1 MQYKTALIDSNFIPN
16 TKELQPS
23 GFMKII
29 LALLSSLGLFCTIA
43 PAHAGDLEDAA
54 RAYNGLGFQLL
65 AQCRQSLPK
74 TNYFLSPAGLAFA
87 LSMVQNGAQGE
98 TLRQIMSTLR
108 VGNIPPAQLN
118 KANKA
123 LLDHLSKLDPKIKL
137 EIANALWIDQ
147 KISIKPDF
155 ISINRRDY
163 DADVA
168 NGNFQ
173 DPATVRKINDWVSAR
188 THGKIPT
195 ILEPPLDPM
204 LRLILLD
211 AIYFK
216 GEWLAPFA
224 TNLTRDLPFTLGKGQ
239 TVQHPRMSRTGHY
252 GYSEEDRFQA
262 VELPYAG
269 GEMSMFVF
277 LPKGGL
283 DEFLKAFTVGDFEA
297 SIKRMH
303 PRDGTVELPRFKL
316 ENDYDLTGV
325 LPPMGMPLAF
335 TSRADFSRMSDEPLY
350 ISFVKQKTYVAVN
363 EEGTVAAA
371 VTATGFRAMAMR
383 MEPQPPFHFVVDRPF
398 FITIRERQT
407 GLILFLGAIADP
419 R

>member
-1 MQYKTALIDSNFIPN
+1 MS
-16 TKELQPS
+16 
-23 GFMKII
+23 MKII
-29 LALLSSLGLFCTIA
+29 SALLSSLGLFCLMA

-87 LSMVQNGAQGE
+87 LSMLQNGAEGE
-98 TLRQIMSTLR
+98 TLRQIMATLQA
-108 VGNIPPAQLN
+108 GNIPLPQLN
-118 KANKA
+118 EANKA

-147 KISIKPDF
+147 KASIKPDF

-163 DADVA
+163 EAEVA

-173 DPATVRKINDWVSAR
+173 DRAIVKKINDWVSAR
-188 THGKIPT
+188 THEKIPS
-195 ILEPPLDPM
+195 ILQPPLDPR

-216 GEWLAPFA
+216 GDWQAPFA
-224 TNLTRDLPFTLGKGQ
+224 TNLTRDLPFTLGDGQ
-239 TVQHPRMSRTGHY
+239 TVQHPRMSRTDRY
-252 GYSEEDRFQA
+252 AYCEEDRFQA

-269 GEMSMFVF
+269 GDMSMFVF

-283 DEFLKAFTVGDFEA
+283 DEFLKKFTVADFEA
-297 SIKRMH
+297 AVGRMSSLK
-303 PRDGTVELPRFKL
+303 GTIELPRFKL
-316 ENDYDLTGV
+316 ENDYDMTAV
-325 LPPMGMPLAF
+325 LPAMGMSLAF
-335 TSRADFSRMSDEPLY
+335 TARADFRGISDEPLC

-363 EEGTVAAA
+363 EEGTEAAA
-371 VTATGFRAMAMR
+371 VTAIGVRAMAFLR
-383 MEPQPPFHFVVDRPF
+383 EPPPFHFVVDRPF
-398 FITIRERQT
+398 FIAIREKQT
-407 GLILFLGAIADP
+407 GLILFLGAISDP

>member
-1 MQYKTALIDSNFIPN
+1 
-16 TKELQPS
+16 
-23 GFMKII
+23 MKII

-87 LSMVQNGAQGE
+87 LSMAQNGAQGE
-98 TLRQIMSTLR
+98 TLRQIMATLQ
-108 VGNIPPAQLN
+108 VGNIPSAQLN

-155 ISINRRDY
+155 LSVNRRDY

-168 NGNFQ
+168 NGNFR
-173 DPATVRKINDWVSAR
+173 DPATVKKINDWVSAS
-188 THGKIPT
+188 THRKIST

-204 LRLILLD
+204 LRLIVLD

-224 TNLTRDLPFTLGKGQ
+224 TNLTRDLPFKLRNGQ
-239 TVQHPRMSRTGHY
+239 TVQHPRMSRTDQ
-252 GYSEEDRFQA
+252 YSYYDGDRFQA
-262 VELPYAG
+262 VELPYSG
-269 GEMSMFVF
+269 RDISMFVF
-277 LPKGGL
+277 LPKVSL
-283 DEFLKAFTVGDFEA
+283 DEFLKSFTAGDFET
-297 SIKRMH
+297 SIQRM
-303 PRDGTVELPRFKL
+303 RSRKGTVELPRFKL
-316 ENDYDLTGV
+316 DNDYDLTGV

-335 TSRADFSRMSDEPLY
+335 TRDADFSRISEEPLY
-350 ISFVKQKTYVAVN
+350 ISFVKQKTFVSVN

-371 VTATGFRAMAMR
+371 VTAIGFRAMAVR
-383 MEPQPPFHFVVDRPF
+383 MEPQPPFYFVVDRPF
-398 FITIRERQT
+398 FMAIRERQT
-407 GLILFLGAIADP
+407 GLILFLGAVADP